1 MSLSH
6 CQVTLATAAQ
16 LIALIALK
24 KDPAHVTDCRYDNT
38 AEPLLTKVKIAFF

>member
-24 KDPAHVTDCRYDNT
+24 KDPARVTDWYDNT

>member
-16 LIALIALK
+16 LIALK
-24 KDPAHVTDCRYDNT
+24 KDPARVTDCRYDNT